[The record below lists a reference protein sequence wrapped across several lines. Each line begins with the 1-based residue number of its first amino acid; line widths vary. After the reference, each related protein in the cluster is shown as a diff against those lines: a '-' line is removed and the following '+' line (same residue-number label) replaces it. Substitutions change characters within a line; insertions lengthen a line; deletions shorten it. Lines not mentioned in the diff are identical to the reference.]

1 MPGVQAMR
9 QKVDLTA
16 CDTEPIHLIG
26 AIQPHGALV
35 AADEETLRIDYVSA
49 NSADFLGYAPAEL
62 LARPL
67 SLLLGEANMAEL
79 DTRAQRPLVPDLLK
93 PWFLD
98 VHVHENVRRMECFPS
113 RHDGRI
119 ILEFVPLQPGPALV
133 WEEDLLRQRIISELI
148 KPDTLTE
155 LARASA
161 QILRDVTGFDRVMIY
176 RFAADGHGEVIAES
190 TVRDDSFL
198 GLHYPASDIPEPARR
213 HFRLNVIR
221 SIPDIMAPP
230 IPILTHDGAIADA
243 SHGASI
249 DLTYAKLRGV
259 APVHVEY
266 LGNMG
271 VGGSM
276 SISLIAN
283 DDLWGLVACH
293 HYGPLHLP
301 WSRFRFCELLGGTIS
316 ALLQSLENATQLRQ
330 SIRAERTAFEIER
343 AARGGQP
350 LVDLIAR
357 SATELMLHAGAQGM
371 VLCLGGATT
380 RFGRTPEPLPELRQL
395 GREPVD
401 GVATFDN
408 VPAALGLDPIYWSI
422 ASGAAFLELSEDG
435 DDYLVFLRE
444 EFEHTIKWAGKP
456 DKLERRRIDGTV
468 RLSPRGSFDLW
479 SEERRGRSKPFSESD
494 REALRILRR
503 ALFALNS
510 LDRERAA
517 VMAQKQAEA
526 EEARLKLMVLDA
538 ARRSSMGELASAL
551 AHELNQPLA
560 AVTNYVNACRQELR
574 NYGIAIP
581 AEVNGLIERAV
592 GESLRAAE
600 LVRRLRNFI
609 AQGEIVAEPID
620 LKQVMR
626 QGVDLALAASQDP
639 KPKLQFDLESLPS
652 LVLADPIQIGQVV
665 LNLVR
670 NSLAAMRESEVRT
683 LLIAARRNGALVE
696 VTVRDTG
703 HGIPAEIAGRLFE
716 AFQPSTSS
724 GMGIGL
730 SLCRSIV
737 EAHGGRIWSRPV
749 SPGAEI
755 VFSLPYRSARHAL
768 AT

>member
-1 MPGVQAMR
+1 MR
-9 QKVDLTA
+9 QQIDLTA

-35 AADEETLRIDYVSA
+35 AADEATLRIDYVSA
-49 NSADFLGYAPAEL
+49 NSAEFLGYVPAEL
-62 LARPL
+62 LAKPL
-67 SLLLGEANMAEL
+67 STLLGEAQAAEL
-79 DTRAQRPLVPDLLK
+79 DARARPPLVPDLLK

-98 VHVHENVRRMECFPS
+98 VLASDGVRRLECFPH

-119 ILEFVPLQPGPALV
+119 VLEFVPFHPGPASV

-176 RFAADGHGEVIAES
+176 RFAEDGHGEVIAES

-221 SIPDIMAPP
+221 SIPDVMAPP
-230 IPILTHDGAIADA
+230 VPILTHRGTIADA
-243 SHGASI
+243 SNEAAI
-249 DLTYAKLRGV
+249 DLTYGKLRGV

-271 VGGSM
+271 VGASM

-293 HYGPLHLP
+293 HYGPLYLP

-350 LVDLIAR
+350 LADLIAR

-371 VLCLGGATT
+371 VLNLGGTT
-380 RFGRTPEPLPELRQL
+380 RRFGRTPEPLPDLRRL
-395 GREPVD
+395 GHEPVD
-401 GVATFDN
+401 GVATYDN

-422 ASGAAFLELSEDG
+422 ASGAAFLELSDDG

-456 DKLERRRIDGTV
+456 DKLERRRVDGTV

-479 SEERRGRSKPFSESD
+479 SEERRGRSKPFSDSD

-574 NYGIAIP
+574 NYGVAIP
-581 AEVNGLIERAV
+581 AEVTGLIERAV

-609 AQGEIVAEPID
+609 AQGEIVAELID
-620 LKQVMR
+620 LRQVVR

-639 KPKLQFDLESLPS
+639 TPQIEFDLKSLPP

-670 NSLAAMRESEVRT
+670 NSLAAMRRSDVRV
-683 LLIAARRNGALVE
+683 LVIAARRSGAAVE
-696 VTVRDTG
+696 VAVRDTG

-724 GMGIGL
+724 GMGLGL

-749 SPGAEI
+749 ARGAEI
-755 VFSLPYRSARHAL
+755 VFSLPIRSAGHAL
-768 AT
+768 AN

>member
-1 MPGVQAMR
+1 MR
-9 QKVDLTA
+9 PPVDLTA

-26 AIQPHGALV
+26 AIQPHGVLV
-35 AADEETLRIDYVSA
+35 AADERTLRIDHVSA
-49 NSADFLGYAPAEL
+49 NCAELLGRSPAEL
-62 LARPL
+62 LATPL
-67 SLLLGEANMAEL
+67 SGLFGPLQATEIDA
-79 DTRAQRPLVPDLLK
+79 RAQPPLMPELLR
-93 PWFLD
+93 PWFVD
-98 VHVHENVRRMECFPS
+98 IDTPGGPRRLECFPH

-119 ILEFVPLQPGPALV
+119 VLEFVPFDAGPALV
-133 WEEDLLRQRIISELI
+133 WEEDLLRQRIIAELI

-161 QILRDVTGFDRVMIY
+161 QILREVTGFDRVMIY
-176 RFAADGHGEVIAES
+176 RFAEDGHGEVIAES

-221 SIPDIMAPP
+221 SIPDIMAQPV
-230 IPILTHDGAIADA
+230 PILTHRGAVADA
-243 SHGASI
+243 SHPAAL
-249 DLTYAKLRGV
+249 DLTYGKLRGV

-330 SIRAERTAFEIER
+330 SIRAERSAFEIER
-343 AARGGQP
+343 AARGGRP
-350 LVDLIAR
+350 LVELIAQNAR
-357 SATELMLHAGAQGM
+357 DLMQQAGAQGM
-371 VLCLGGATT
+371 VLSLGGVLR
-380 RFGRTPEPLPELRQL
+380 RFGRTPEPLPDLRRL
-395 GREPVD
+395 GHAPVD
-401 GVATFDN
+401 GVSTFDN
-408 VPAALGLDPIYWSI
+408 VPSALGLAPAHWSI
-422 ASGAAFLELSEDG
+422 ASGAAYLELSDDG
-435 DDYLVFLRE
+435 EDYLVFLRE
-444 EFEHTIKWAGKP
+444 EFEHTIQWAGKP
-456 DKLERRRIDGTV
+456 GKLEQRRVDGTV
-468 RLSPRGSFDLW
+468 RLSPRGSFALW
-479 SEERRGRSKPFSESD
+479 SEERRGRSQPFSDSD

-517 VMAQKQAEA
+517 VQAQKQAEA
-526 EEARLKLMVLDA
+526 EEARLRLLVLDA

-574 NYGIAIP
+574 NYGVAIP
-581 AEVNGLIERAV
+581 SDVNGLIERAV

-609 AQGEIVAEPID
+609 AQGEIVAEPMD
-620 LKQVMR
+620 LRQVLR

-639 KPKLQFDLESLPS
+639 QPTIVLELDGVPS
-652 LVLADPIQIGQVV
+652 LVMADPIQIGQVV

-670 NSLAAMRESEVRT
+670 NSLAAMRASEP
-683 LLIAARRNGALVE
+683 RRLTISAQRRKAFVE
-696 VTVRDTG
+696 VSVRDTG
-703 HGIPAEIAGRLFE
+703 HGIPAEIVGRLFE

-724 GMGIGL
+724 GMGLGL

-749 SPGAEI
+749 TQGAEI
-755 VFSLPYRSARHAL
+755 VFSLPVRSP
-768 AT
+768 